1 MHTLLKALFA
11 DKPETDKILIW
22 SLKSKCSHWVER
34 VEEIDPKNYDSD
46 VYFGVG
52 TSPEDFGPRKRCPAS
67 KITGIGALWLDIDIA
82 GPAHKKGNLPATE
95 AEAMTLLSSTFAGL
109 EPSYIIDSGHGLQA
123 YWLLDSW
130 CQITEANRSAV
141 QALSIDFNALWRAS
155 CAGAGYDAD
164 SVCDLA
170 RVMRLPGSKNHKIP
184 GDVKP
189 VVELKASELRYSFAQ
204 LRAWTTEH
212 SKAPAVKETRPKP
225 AAAGRPI
232 KDKPGAVDDDKWEAL
247 KLIDKRVQLTW
258 DKDRKDMPGQSDSEY
273 TMALGRFAHN
283 AGWSD
288 QEVYDL
294 MYSFRVHHGK
304 DPKPHALKIT
314 LNNIKRS
321 PSGFAKAEEV
331 KVEDAVS
338 IEELSAKVGVDM
350 SKLVRFDTTP
360 PAYVLT
366 LTDGRAVC
374 LGTIEGITELKKFRN
389 TIAAAIGV
397 LPNKFKSDAWDAV
410 VNKLLG
416 FVEHDSAGAEATEEG
431 QCVEWIQGY
440 LHAVTIHK
448 TQADGLTT
456 GEPWADGGHVHIFGT
471 ALRAWV
477 AFNLQDRVDSRRL
490 GLALRSIGAEPVS
503 VSSGDGRRA
512 AWKLPRT
519 VWEVKHSGR

>member
-1 MHTLLKALFA
+1 MHLLQALFTG
-11 DKPETDKILIW
+11 KPESDKILIW
-22 SLKSKCSHWVER
+22 SLKSKCSHWFGS

-52 TSPEDFGPRKRCPAS
+52 TSPTDFGPRRRCPAT
-67 KITGIGALWLDIDIA
+67 KITGIGALWLDVDIA
-82 GPAHKKGNLPATE
+82 GEAHKKENLPATE
-95 AEAMTLLSSTFAGL
+95 AEATKLIADAFPGL

-189 VVELKASELRYSFAQ
+189 VVELKATDIRYSFAQ
-204 LRAWTTEH
+204 LRQWTTEH
-212 SKAPAVKETRPKP
+212 YKTPAVKKQAPKP
-225 AAAGRPI
+225 ATATQI
-232 KDKPGAVDDDKWEAL
+232 KAKPGIVDQDKWEAL
-247 KLIDKRVQLTW
+247 KLIDKRVELTW
-258 DKDRKDMPGQSDSEY
+258 NMKREDMVGQSDSEY
-273 TMALGRFAHN
+273 TMAIGRFAHN

-288 QEVYDL
+288 QEIYDL
-294 MYSFRVHHGK
+294 MYAFRVHHGK
-304 DPKPHALKIT
+304 DPKPHAIKIT
-314 LNNIKRS
+314 VENIKRS
-321 PSGFAKAEEV
+321 PSGFQAAEV
-331 KVEDAVS
+331 AKVEDAVTLDQLSEKIGVS
-338 IEELSAKVGVDM
+338 IAK
-350 SKLVRFDTTP
+350 LTRFDSTP

-366 LTDGRAVC
+366 LTDERSVS

-397 LPNKFKSDAWDAV
+397 LPNKFKPDAWDAV
-410 VNKLLG
+410 VKKLLTY
-416 FVEHDSAGAEATEEG
+416 VEHDSAGAEATEEG

-440 LHAVTIHK
+440 LHEVTIHK
-448 TQADGLTT
+448 TVEDGLTT
-456 GEPWADGGHVHIFGT
+456 GEPWESDGAVHIFGT

-477 AFNLQDRVDSRRL
+477 AFHLQDRVDSRRL
-490 GLALRSIGAEPVS
+490 GLVLRGIGAEPVTIS
-503 VSSGDGRRA
+503 NGDGRRA
-512 AWKLPRT
+512 AWKLPRKI
-519 VWEVKHSGR
+519 WEVK

>member
-1 MHTLLKALFA
+1 MHLLQALFTG
-11 DKPETDKILIW
+11 KPEHDKILIW

-52 TSPEDFGPRKRCPAS
+52 TSPTDFGPRRRCPAT
-67 KITGIGALWLDIDIA
+67 KITGIGALWLDVDIA
-82 GPAHKKGNLPATE
+82 GEAHKKENLPATE
-95 AEAMTLLSSTFAGL
+95 AEATKLIADAFPGL

-155 CAGAGYDAD
+155 CANAGYDAD

-189 VVELKASELRYSFAQ
+189 VVELKATDIRYSFAQ
-204 LRAWTTEH
+204 LRQWTTDNY
-212 SKAPAVKETRPKP
+212 KAPKPTVKESSKP
-225 AAAGRPI
+225 AAAARPI
-232 KDKPGAVDDDKWEAL
+232 KDKPGAVDEEKWEAL
-247 KLIDKRVQLTW
+247 CLADKRIMLTW
-258 DKDRKDMPGQSDSEY
+258 NMEREDMVGQSISEY
-273 TMALGRFAHN
+273 TISIGRFAHN

-294 MYSFRVHHGK
+294 MYAFRLFHK
-304 DPKPHALKIT
+304 SDPKPHALKIT
-314 LNNIKRS
+314 LENIKRS
-321 PSGFAKAEEV
+321 PSGFQAAEV
-331 KVEDAVS
+331 AKVEDAVTLDQ
-338 IEELSAKVGVDM
+338 LSAKIGVDIA
-350 SKLVRFDTTP
+350 KLTRFDTTP
-360 PAYVLT
+360 PAYVMT
-366 LTDGRAVC
+366 LTDGRAVD

-397 LPNKFKSDAWDAV
+397 LPNKFKSDAWDV
-410 VNKLLG
+410 VVSKLLTY
-416 FVEHDSAGAEATEEG
+416 VEHDSAGAEATEEG

-448 TQADGLTT
+448 TPEDGLTT
-456 GEPWADGGHVHIFGT
+456 GEPWESDGQVHIFGT

-490 GLALRSIGAEPVS
+490 GLVLRSIGAEPIS
-503 VSSGDGRRA
+503 ITNGDGRRA
-512 AWKLPRT
+512 AWKLPRKI
-519 VWEVKHSGR
+519 WGVK

>member
-1 MHTLLKALFA
+1 MHLLQALFTG
-11 DKPETDKILIW
+11 KPESDKILIW
-22 SLKSKCSHWVER
+22 SLKSKCSHWFGS
-34 VEEIDPKNYDSD
+34 VEEIDPKHYASD

-67 KITGIGALWLDIDIA
+67 KITGIGALWLDVDIA
-82 GPAHKKGNLPATE
+82 GEAHKKENLPATE
-95 AEAMTLLSSTFAGL
+95 AEATKLIADAFGGL
-109 EPSYIIDSGHGLQA
+109 EPSYIIDSGHGLQC

-130 CQITEANRSAV
+130 CEITEANRSAV

-155 CAGAGYDAD
+155 CANAGYDAD

-232 KDKPGAVDDDKWEAL
+232 KDKPGAVDEEKWEAL
-247 KLIDKRVQLTW
+247 CLADKRIMLTW
-258 DKDRKDMPGQSDSEY
+258 NMEREDMAGQSVSEY
-273 TMALGRFAHN
+273 TISIGRFAHN

-294 MYSFRVHHGK
+294 MYAFRVKHQA
-304 DPKPHALKIT
+304 DPKPHALRIT
-314 LNNIKRS
+314 LENIKRS
-321 PSGFAKAEEV
+321 PSGFASEEPGEMV
-331 KVEDAVS
+331 TIA
-338 IEELSAKVGVDM
+338 ELSEKIGVEIAKIT
-350 SKLVRFDTTP
+350 RFDTTP

-366 LTDGRAVC
+366 LSDKRTVC

-397 LPNKFKSDAWDAV
+397 LPNKFKPDAWDAV
-410 VNKLLG
+410 VKKLLT
-416 FVEHDSAGAEATEEG
+416 FVEHDSAGEEATEEG
-431 QCVEWIQGY
+431 QCIEWIQGY

-448 TQADGLTT
+448 TVEDGLTT
-456 GEPWADGGHVHIFGT
+456 GEPWESDGQVHIFGT

-490 GLALRSIGAEPVS
+490 GLVLRSIGAEPVS
-503 VSSGDGRRA
+503 IASGAGRRA
-512 AWKLPRT
+512 AWKLPRKI
-519 VWEVKHSGR
+519 WGVK